1 MARRSASGGAWRPAP
16 PSWRGAPVTPHI
28 LELMTKGRTADG
40 SKALEILEL
49 GAMRPTQEVCT
60 ELFEWAKVT
69 PLRPALPIAEA
80 Q

>member
-1 MARRSASGGAWRPAP
+1 
-16 PSWRGAPVTPHI
+16 
-28 LELMTKGRTADG
+28 MTKGRTADG
-40 SKALEILEL
+40 SKAVEVLGL

-69 PLRPALPIAEA
+69 PLRPTLPLAAA